1 MAAGTDRSSSDANLR
16 RIRWAGGLLGLGLG
30 GFFDGILLHQI
41 LQWHHLL
48 SALRE
53 GPLADLRGQIL
64 ADGVFHAVMYLIVAV
79 GMWLLWKSRSV
90 MADAGSGQ
98 QVLAHL
104 LTGFGVWHL
113 FDGIAVHWLLGLHRV
128 NPGSETPL
136 LWDLMFLALGG
147 VALAAGL
154 TLRNRPAGASGKGHI
169 IGSLLF
175 VGLLG
180 VAAAIPWRGGTTVT
194 AVFGPGTSAPGV
206 FAAVKAAD
214 ARMVWTDA
222 KGVWVLEVDRPES
235 VLTLYRH
242 GAWLVTGAYSATGC
256 YTPKDI

>member
-1 MAAGTDRSSSDANLR
+1 MTGGTDRAGPKAGLV
-16 RIRWAGGLLGLGLG
+16 RIGWAGFLLGLGLA

-48 SALRE
+48 SALQQ

-79 GMWLLWKSRSV
+79 GIWLVWTGRSTI
-90 MADAGSGQ
+90 ADAGAGQ
-98 QVLAHL
+98 QLFAQL
-104 LTGFGVWHL
+104 LIGFGVWHL
-113 FDGIAVHWLLGLHRV
+113 FDGLVVHWLLGLHRI

-136 LWDLMFLALGG
+136 LWDLLFLGLGA

-154 TLRNRPAGASGKGHI
+154 VLRGKPGGPFGRGHVV
-169 IGSLLF
+169 GSLFL
-175 VGLLG
+175 VVLLG
-180 VAAAIPWRGGTTVT
+180 AAAAVPWRGGPTVT
-194 AVFGPGTSAPGV
+194 AVFGPAVSAPGV

-256 YTPKDI
+256 FTPQPI